1 MGACLLNNYI
11 SVGSLRPELAISL
24 SELGYFAVGE
34 AARLDYSLDRGDRER
49 RTVMIRHILLATD
62 GSRAAERAAD
72 FAATLALKFG
82 AELTVLYAEGSPPRR
97 LQTDG
102 TLLAVPDGPES
113 VQLFL
118 SRLADRLRGLGIAG
132 VDTTVVEGPAVNV
145 IVGVAESRRPDVL
158 VLGARGWG
166 TWQGPGLGSVS
177 MAVLQR
183 AECPVMVVK

>member
-1 MGACLLNNYI
+1 
-11 SVGSLRPELAISL
+11 
-24 SELGYFAVGE
+24 
-34 AARLDYSLDRGDRER
+34 LDYSLDREDRER
-49 RTVMIRHILLATD
+49 RTLMIRHILLATD

-72 FAATLALKFG
+72 FAASLALRFG
-82 AELTVLYAEGSPPRR
+82 AELTLLYAEGAPPRR
-97 LQTDG
+97 PQAG
-102 TLLAVPDGPES
+102 GAVVAVPDAPES
-113 VQLFL
+113 VQLSL
-118 SRLADRLRGLGIAG
+118 SRLADRLRGLGIAS
-132 VDTTVVEGPAVNV
+132 VDTKVVEGPAVSV